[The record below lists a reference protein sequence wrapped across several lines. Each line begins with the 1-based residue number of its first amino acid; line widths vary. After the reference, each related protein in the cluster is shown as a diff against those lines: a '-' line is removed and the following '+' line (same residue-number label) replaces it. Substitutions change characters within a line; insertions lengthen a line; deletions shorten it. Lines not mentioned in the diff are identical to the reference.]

1 MEINADDT
9 VFLARPPANVDEL
22 KEATGSYASHEVSR
36 YYGDWPFAKS
46 EQELEKKFKEYGE
59 SDEYVFWLLEDVER
73 KKLIG
78 LMQLHFIDYLHSVGF
93 SALFIGDR
101 QYWHKGYG
109 YRFALARTLYAAS
122 VLDLFILRSYIVSPN
137 VASARILEKL
147 GYYRY
152 GVVPAAAKV
161 DGKYVA
167 EYRYVW
173 YNPRRVDVVFE
184 GNVPDFLR
192 QPLERAKRA
201 LEEAERITTF
211 I

>member
-9 VFLARPPANVDEL
+9 VFLARPPANLDEL
-22 KEATGSYASHEVSR
+22 KRATGSYASHEVSR
-36 YYGDWPFAKS
+36 YYGDWPFAYS
-46 EQELEKKFKEYGE
+46 EEELSKLFKKFDD
-59 SDEYVFWLLEDVER
+59 SDEYMFWILEDVE
-73 KKLIG
+73 KKKIIG
-78 LMQLHFIDYLHSVGF
+78 YMQLHLIDYLHSTAF
-93 SALFIGDR
+93 SALYLSDKS
-101 QYWHKGYG
+101 YWGKGYG
-109 YRFALARTLYAAS
+109 YKFALARTLYAS
-122 VLDLFILRSYIVSPN
+122 MILDLCILRSHTKAPN
-137 VASARILEKL
+137 IASWKNLEKL

-184 GNVPDFLR
+184 GKVPDFLK

-211 I
+211 L